1 MPSIGQ
7 TLREART
14 KAGLELEFI
23 SSKTRIP
30 VQKLR
35 AIEEDDL
42 GQITSAFFYK
52 SFVRQFCEQIGMPY
66 SRLADAVQQASIFY
80 PEPLRPEQLGTV
92 VQRSIVTPRERT
104 FNPKTLAAVASFAVV
119 LTGCS
124 LLYPIL
130 QGKMSDIPEVLE
142 HARQTIEAYLPG
154 HSTTQTSPKAQPGT
168 SVVARGSHPVSND
181 SGIRVE
187 LSAIEPSWLSMVAD
201 GHQTFNGILE
211 PEQSKVL
218 QCRDSGRVRTGNAG
232 GVRFAFNGKPV
243 GVVGP
248 RGKVRII
255 VFTKDNYEVLEPSP
269 VASLSNVPRFFT
281 AVVEPMIVLP

>member
-1 MPSIGQ
+1 MASLGQ
-7 TLREART
+7 TLREARI
-14 KAGLELEFI
+14 KAGLDLELI
-23 SSKTRIP
+23 SSNTRIP

-52 SFVRQFCEQIGMPY
+52 SFVRQYCDQIELPY
-66 SRLADAVQQASIFY
+66 GRLTEAVQQACEFY
-80 PEPLRPEQLGTV
+80 PEPLKREQLGTV

-104 FNPKTLAAVASFAVV
+104 FNPRTLVAVASFTVV
-119 LTGCS
+119 LAGCS

-130 QGKMSDIPEVLE
+130 QGKMTDIPEVLD
-142 HARQTIEAYLPG
+142 HAAQKVESYIPG
-154 HSTTQTSPKAQPGT
+154 NQSPQQSEKSTAVTA
-168 SVVARGSHPVSND
+168 PVSKANPVPENQ

-201 GHQTFNGILE
+201 GHQTFSGILE

-218 QCRDSGRVRTGNAG
+218 QCRATGRVRTGNAG
-232 GVRFAFNGKPV
+232 GVKFAFNGKDV

-248 RGKVRII
+248 RGQVRII
-255 VFTKDNYEVLEPSP
+255 VFTKDNFEVLEPSP
-269 VASLSNVPRFFT
+269 VASIEPKHQLFS
-281 AVVEPMIVLP
+281 AVVVPTIVP